1 MSLFWFRK
9 LNNGEEAL
17 FNKINVP
24 NDAFPVCLEE
34 ENKIPGG
41 DPIKN
46 FGVFRSAFTL
56 FTKCLETILPLR
68 CFFEIIRGNL
78 SQKHYVDI
86 DIKLEDD
93 PLDIPYSHTVEEKVN
108 ISDIIVKEYISAI
121 LTLRPEIQTND
132 ILVFNS
138 NSNSKR
144 SYHIVIDRWYFP
156 SATQN
161 KEFFN
166 ECMQLIPISH
176 RKYFDDRMYKK
187 IQQFRLFLS
196 TKCGKNRMKTIDS
209 QSTWKFEG
217 ELKSNYAILKEIFYA
232 SLVTNTGGCRLI
244 PYKYKERMENVP
256 SRDLENKEYN
266 AILSLFKTFKDSSN
280 FEILGLK
287 GTLISLK
294 RRCPSYC
301 EVCQRR
307 HDSEN
312 PFLFLSFDN
321 NLYFNCRR
329 NDNSTLIGNIDLI
342 SSSNEEKKNIPV
354 SEYEAPSIGYS
365 LNITN
370 FTDNGVINLN
380 RTESEMKN
388 DQSKNSN
395 IPIIICKNPITDQVK
410 ETIQYKSN
418 SNEIPEKE
426 KSDFLKRVEAIK
438 KKHHND
444 SKNNKRIDIR
454 ISNSYNNIAIL

>member
-1 MSLFWFRK
+1 MALVWFKK
-9 LNNGEEAL
+9 LTNGDEAL

-34 ENKIPGG
+34 ENKIPGA

-56 FTKCLETILPLR
+56 FTECIKTVLALR
-68 CFFEIIRGNL
+68 CFYEIIRGYL

-93 PLDIPYSHTVEEKVN
+93 PLDNPHAHTVEEKIN
-108 ISDIIVKEYISAI
+108 IANIIVQEYISAI
-121 LTLRPEIQTND
+121 STLKPEIQPTD

-138 NSNSKR
+138 NSTSKR
-144 SYHIVIDRWYFP
+144 SYHIIVDRWYFP

-166 ECMQLIPISH
+166 ECIQLIPISH

-187 IQQFRLFLS
+187 VQQFRLFLS
-196 TKCGKNRMKTIDS
+196 TKCGKNRMKTIDP

-217 ELKSNYAILKEIFYA
+217 ELKSNYAILREIFYA
-232 SLVTNTGGCRLI
+232 SLITNTGGCRLI
-244 PYKYKERMENVP
+244 PYKQKERMENVP

-266 AILSLFKTFKDSSN
+266 LVLSLFKTFKDFN
-280 FEILGLK
+280 KFEVLGLR
-287 GTLISLK
+287 GTLIPLK
-294 RRCPSYC
+294 RRCSSYC
-301 EVCQRR
+301 EICQRV
-307 HDSEN
+307 HDNEN

-329 NDNSTLIGNIDLI
+329 NDNSLLIGNINSI
-342 SSSNEEKKNIPV
+342 EITNEEKKDNA
-354 SEYEAPSIGYS
+354 SENYTPPSIGYS
-365 LNITN
+365 LSITN

-380 RTESEMKN
+380 NTSNNTDISEIPIN
-388 DQSKNSN
+388 TN
-395 IPIIICKNPITDQVK
+395 IPIINNHEEPIILPVPIKQK
-410 ETIQYKSN
+410 RSKQ
-418 SNEIPEKE
+418 NEIPDSE
-426 KSDFLKRVEAIK
+426 KSEFLCRIEEIK
-438 KKHHND
+438 KKYRAE
-444 SKNNKRIDIR
+444 SNNKKVDIR
-454 ISNSYNNIAIL
+454 LSNSYNNIAIL